1 MSLGDIL
8 GQVMQ
13 NGMGGRNPTN
23 ARTGQAANS
32 LEQAGGGIGGIFGQL
47 QNALANAG
55 VDTAAMQ
62 KSTGDIA
69 GKASD
74 FLRNDQAGG
83 MSGAQIGGIGAAAGA
98 LLGGGLGG
106 AAKGG
111 AMAILGTLALG
122 ALRNA
127 QAGGAAAPA
136 SPDVSLD
143 EVKQLVGPDAEKLAL
158 RAMISAAKAD
168 GQIDQSEMEKIIG
181 KLGTDQVSPEDKEF
195 VMAEMRAPLDIAG
208 LASQA
213 TSPAQAAEVYAASL
227 LAIEADTAAEQNYLR
242 QLAAALNLDAAT
254 VMRLHDMTGAPSA

>member
-13 NGMGGRNPTN
+13 SGMGGRNPTN
-23 ARTGQAANS
+23 TRTGHAANS
-32 LEQAGGGIGGIFGQL
+32 LDQASEGMGAIFGQL
-47 QNALANAG
+47 QNALSKAG
-55 VDTAAMQ
+55 VDTASLQ
-62 KSTGDIA
+62 RSTGGFA
-69 GKASD
+69 EKASD
-74 FLRNDQAGG
+74 FLRSDQAGG

-122 ALRNA
+122 ALRSA
-127 QAGGAAAPA
+127 QADGAATAGTPEI
-136 SPDVSLD
+136 SGG
-143 EVKQLVGPDAEKLAL
+143 EIEQLVGPDAEKLAL

-168 GQIDQSEMEKIIG
+168 GQIDQAEMEKIIG
-181 KLGTDQVSPEDKEF
+181 KLGTDQVSAADKEF
-195 VMAEMRAPLDIAG
+195 VMSEMRAPIDVAG
-208 LASQA
+208 LAAQA
-213 TSPAQAAEVYAASL
+213 RSPAQAAEVYAASL

-254 VMRLHDMTGAPSA
+254 VMRLHDMTGAPSS

>member
-13 NGMGGRNPTN
+13 SGMGGRNPTG
-23 ARTGQAANS
+23 ARTGHAANS
-32 LEQAGGGIGGIFGQL
+32 LDQAGGGMGAIFGQL
-47 QNALANAG
+47 QNALSKAG
-55 VDTAAMQ
+55 VDTAALQ
-62 KSTGDIA
+62 NSTGGFA
-69 GKASD
+69 EKASD
-74 FLRNDQAGG
+74 FLRKEQAGG

-127 QAGGAAAPA
+127 QSPGSASAGTPEISG
-136 SPDVSLD
+136 D
-143 EVKQLVGPDAEKLAL
+143 EIKHLVGPDAERLAL

-168 GQIDQSEMEKIIG
+168 GQIDQAEMEKIIG
-181 KLGTDQVSPEDKEF
+181 KLGADHVSPQDKEF
-195 VMAEMRAPLDIAG
+195 VMSEMRAPLDIAG
-208 LASQA
+208 LAAQA
-213 TSPAQAAEVYAASL
+213 RSPAQAAEVYAASL

-242 QLAAALNLDAAT
+242 QLAAALDLDAAT